1 MGGVTDMS
9 EPEVLR
15 VAAVLLVAATFLA
28 AAPAGAVFIVQPEVR
43 RAWVRPFRSRFQ
55 TMQAHPRAWRVALGA
70 FGASAIVLAV
80 GVAALAVALS
90 AAEVSIVAVG
100 AAVAFGIA
108 TTLIVATTTFGL
120 AATYPPPD
128 AVEAET
134 WRNRL
139 EPLNWWGY
147 VNEVAYLAIAFAALS
162 ALGWAIATT
171 NLLPAWLGWLLFAV
185 GAAFSANI
193 LTGVPRIGGATP
205 AEIPYWI
212 HILGLLI
219 GVTALATG

>member
-147 VNEVAYLAIAFAALS
+147 VNEVAYSSDCLCCAIRARLGDCDYEFA
-162 ALGWAIATT
+162 
-171 NLLPAWLGWLLFAV
+171 AWLGWLLFAV